1 MFFDCSIKNDAI
13 NNGVMFS
20 LKFQIFYWRVV
31 VIHDISSLKE
41 CVVYYSLCKLSV
53 ELIFKLKCK
62 L

>member
-1 MFFDCSIKNDAI
+1 MFFHCSIKNDAI

-20 LKFQIFYWRVV
+20 LKFQIFYWIVV
-31 VIHDISSLKE
+31 VVHDTSSLKE

-53 ELIFKLKCK
+53 ELIFKLK